1 MNSVKIANKVFN
13 IIAKNEKELT
23 KLGLDKYKD
32 FTNFLKII
40 IGDLGVSLGYETA
53 TNCSKEYNEK
63 EWLYDLVWY
72 KMDDKIEP
80 SVLKSVDLV
89 LETEISGKK
98 FSDFKIDFDKLLIAT
113 NSTKIM
119 LFSKVSK
126 NVLSEIINYVQNTL
140 NRFDDLKKGEQVY
153 LIFWDENNTGKF
165 EMLKIEK
172 Q

>member
-1 MNSVKIANKVFN
+1 MNSEKIANKIFD
-13 IIAKNEKELT
+13 IIVKNEKELT
-23 KLGLDKYKD
+23 KLGLVKYND

-72 KMDDKIEP
+72 KMNDGIEP

-113 NSTKIM
+113 KSTKIM
-119 LFSKVSK
+119 LFSKVNK
-126 NVLSEIINYVQNTL
+126 NLLSEIVNYVQNTL
-140 NRFDDLKKGEQVY
+140 NMFDDLEKGEQIY
-153 LIFWDENNTGKF
+153 LIFWDENDTGKF
-165 EMLKIEK
+165 EMSIITK
-172 Q
+172 